1 MSDRVLVIGAAN
13 FDIKG
18 RMANP
23 PVMYSSNTALIRT
36 SFGGVARNIAEN
48 LARLGVP
55 VTLLTAVGDDYAGE
69 GLLESAHEVGVD
81 VSRALV
87 IENAT
92 TGTYLAALDD
102 QGDMLLALDDLRV
115 LRHITPDYLK
125 QHRDAFRDCALVAM
139 DLNLSDEAL
148 RTAIHLAH
156 AYDKPICVDPTS
168 AVLASTLRPYLPHL
182 YVVTPNISEAEAL
195 LGDFEIRS
203 SDDALLAARQLVR
216 LGVKVA
222 VITQAER
229 GACYATESES
239 GQFPALRVN
248 IVDITGAGDAL
259 TATLIFGLLNGFSIS
274 DALQL
279 GIRAAALTLTS
290 TETVAPELSLD
301 RLYGMDEDLRSPD
314 AEPVL

>member
-18 RMANP
+18 RMVNP
-23 PVMYSSNTALIRT
+23 PVMYSSNTAVIRT

-69 GLLESAHEVGVD
+69 DLLESAHEVGVD

-115 LRHITPDYLK
+115 LRHITPEYLR

-148 RTAIHLAH
+148 RTAIHLAQ

-168 AVLASTLRPYLPHL
+168 AVLAGALRPYLPHL

-203 SDDALLAARQLVR
+203 PDDALLAARQLVR
-216 LGVKVA
+216 RGVKVA

-248 IVDITGAGDAL
+248 IVDTTGAGDAL
-259 TATLIFGLLNGFSIS
+259 TATLIFGMLNGFSIS